1 MSNKSTIKCPNC
13 KTEFPIGD
21 ALAGEIE
28 TGIKQRYI
36 ERYNKDQKD
45 LEDAKRKLVM
55 ESESLK
61 LMQEDQEKI
70 IADKINLQK
79 QVLQQ
84 EAIKKAAEEMHLQM
98 NALQKELGEKNEK
111 IKESRQK
118 ELELIQKENKLK
130 EERDSLT
137 LDLEKKLL
145 ERQKEIEDKVKKME
159 SERNE
164 LRFKEYEKRLADQ
177 VELIET
183 MKRKAEQGSMQLQGE
198 VQELALEEQLRSTFP
213 FDTIEEVGKGV
224 KGADCIQVVK
234 NNLGTECG
242 KIIYES
248 KRTKAFGGDWIDKL
262 KADMRSKNAD
272 IAVLV
277 TETMP
282 KDLEFFGLKDGV
294 WVCTFT
300 EVKALSHVLRDSIIK
315 IAGAVKTQENKGEK
329 MAMLY
334 NYLTSN
340 EFTEQWKAIREGFLG
355 MKLSIQKERDTM
367 ERLWKAREK
376 QLEKVLLNA
385 AHIRGSI
392 DGIAGLE
399 SIDLNLLDE
408 GNKLELEE

>member
-21 ALAGEIE
+21 AMAKEIE
-28 TGIKQRYI
+28 DGIKQRYL
-36 ERYNKDQKD
+36 ERFTKDQKALD
-45 LEDAKRKLVM
+45 EEKLKLRN
-55 ESESLK
+55 ESEALK
-61 LMQEDQEKI
+61 LMQENQEKI
-70 IADKINLQK
+70 IADKVSLQK
-79 QVLQQ
+79 RVLQE
-84 EAIKKAAEEMHLQM
+84 EAIKKAAEEMNLQLGM
-98 NALQKELGEKNEK
+98 LQKELLEKNVK
-111 IKESRQK
+111 IKEAQQK
-118 ELELIQKENKLK
+118 ELELMQKENRLK
-130 EERDSLT
+130 EERESLN
-137 LDLEKKLL
+137 LELEKKMI
-145 ERQKEIEDKVKKME
+145 ERQKEIEDKIKKTE

-198 VQELALEEQLRSTFP
+198 VQELALEELLRAAFP

-224 KGADCIQVVK
+224 KGADCIQLVR
-234 NNLGTECG
+234 NNLGIECG

-272 IAVLV
+272 VAVLV

-282 KDLEFFGLKDGV
+282 KDLDFFGLKDGV
-294 WVCTFT
+294 WICTFS
-300 EVKALSHVLRDSIIK
+300 EVKALSHVLRDGIIK
-315 IAGAVKTQENKGEK
+315 IAGAAKTQENKGEK
-329 MAMLY
+329 MTMLY
-334 NYLTSN
+334 NYLTGN
-340 EFTEQWKAIREGFLG
+340 EFAEQWKAIREGFLS
-355 MKLSIQKERDTM
+355 MRLSIQNEKTAM

-408 GNKLELEE
+408 GNNLTLD